1 MIRLRPFF
9 CYYGG
14 KWRAA
19 PKYPAP
25 EHDTIVEPFA
35 GAAGYATRYAD
46 RKVVLVERD
55 PIVAGLWRYLIGAS
69 CAEIMRLPNMPL
81 DGSSVDDLPGL
92 CQEARWLIGFWLNG
106 GCSSPRK
113 HPSAWMKHSLLGG
126 DTWAS
131 GRAAGASSYWG
142 SAVRARIASQ
152 VDSIRHWQVIEGSY
166 EDAPSVPATWFV
178 DPPYQ
183 KAGKHYRYKGV
194 DFAALGA
201 WCMTRPGQTIVCENV
216 GADWLPF
223 VPFARIKANASS
235 RGGKV
240 SLEAIFVRHY
250 EATTVAQSAEVA

>member
-1 MIRLRPFF
+1 MSGLRPFF

-25 EHDTIVEPFA
+25 EHDTIIEPFA

-69 CAEIMRLPNMPL
+69 VAEILRLPDMPP
-81 DGSSVDDLPGL
+81 DGSTVDDLDV
-92 CQEARWLIGFWLNG
+92 CQEARWLIGFWLNKG
-106 GCSSPRK
+106 ASSPRK
-113 HPSAWMKHSLLGG
+113 SPSAWMRQG
-126 DTWAS
+126 T
-131 GRAAGASSYWG
+131 RADSFWG
-142 SAVRARIASQ
+142 NEVRVRVASQ
-152 VDSIRHWQVIEGSY
+152 VDRIRHWQVIEGSY
-166 EDAPSVPATWFV
+166 EDAPGVTATWFV

-183 KAGKHYRYKGV
+183 GAGRHYRCASL

-201 WCMTRPGQTIVCENV
+201 WCMTRPGQAIVCENV

-223 VPFARIKANASS
+223 VPFARIKSNESKS
-235 RGGKV
+235 GKGV
-240 SLEAIFVRHY
+240 SLEAVFTRHY
-250 EATTVAQSAEVA
+250 MPAAAAEVA